1 MKADAALSRE
11 QVFVQI
17 GVQQKL
23 FTKEQADDARRSV
36 PAAPTLGEALI
47 TRGVLTRDQQRGLER
62 AVTYRLGRDE
72 DKRIA
77 QIIVDSGY
85 CPEARVQ
92 EALKRQKDVYGKSG
106 DLVRL
111 GTLLMDDGAITDSQQ
126 VAAYKIFQIEKI
138 NLRPGTLESR

>member
-1 MKADAALSRE
+1 MKADAASRE
-11 QVFVQI
+11 QIFVQI
-17 GVQQKL
+17 GLQQRL
-23 FTKEQADDARRSV
+23 FTKEQVDDARKSA
-36 PAAPTLGEALI
+36 PTAPTLGEALI
-47 TRGVLTRDQQRGLER
+47 ARGALTRDQQRGLER

-92 EALKRQKDVYGKSG
+92 EALRRQKDVYGKSG

-126 VAAYKIFQIEKI
+126 LAAYKIFQIERL
-138 NLRPGTLESR
+138 NLRPGTIESR

>member
-1 MKADAALSRE
+1 VKVDAVARE
-11 QVFVQI
+11 QIFVQI
-17 GVQQKL
+17 GIQQRL
-23 FTKEQADDARRSV
+23 FTQAQVDDARKGA

-47 TRGVLTRDQQRGLER
+47 ARGALSRDQQRGLER

-111 GTLLMDDGAITDSQQ
+111 GTLLMDDGAISDSQQ
-126 VAAYKIFQIEKI
+126 LAAYKIFQIERL
-138 NLRPGTLESR
+138 NLRPGTIESR